1 MKNFGQVPSVRYN
14 RSKFDLSHGVKTTMS
29 VGKLYPIKCLEVL
42 PGDSFKSVMTA
53 VARCTTAFLKPIID
67 NLYIDVHH
75 FFVPYRLLYDNSEKV
90 FGNPNPSQYTNPSL
104 DEYPSLP
111 VSLISS
117 GTVGDYLG
125 LPVSLGTSGKTYT
138 KKGCSVLPFRAFA
151 KIYND
156 WFRNENTVD
165 EMLIQTGAYSSSEAP
180 NNNAWAPNNY
190 TGQLPYVGKKKDYF
204 TSGLPQTQKGLGVG
218 VPLTGLVPV
227 NTFSSS
233 TPRTVS
239 IGSYENAMRYRLA
252 LNSAGAT
259 FPASTT
265 YPVNIAGS
273 SSASQSISAVRGS
286 SSSGSASQSNIIVPD
301 NLWANMTGSGVDI
314 SVSDLR
320 TSFQL
325 QKMLEK
331 DARYGSRYNEFL
343 LGHFGVSSP
352 DARLQFSEYLGGG
365 RIPIGIQQVSQTAPL
380 TTYTEDGSELQT
392 TPLGAVGANS
402 QSVGRSRY
410 SKGFVE
416 HGYVMTV
423 ACIRQLH
430 TYQQGIPRLFFRKKR
445 EDFYD
450 PLLANISEQPVYK
463 AQLYGYASGS
473 SDTTELTDDVFNY
486 NEAWADYRYEPSMI
500 TGQLRSGL
508 PNSLDIWHL
517 ADYYNSAPTFG
528 QAFTDETSQFIDRV
542 LAVPT
547 ASQDNF
553 LLDIWFNVSAIRVM
567 PVYSV
572 PGLVD
577 HH

>member
-165 EMLIQTGAYSSSEAP
+165 EMLIQTGAYTSSEAP

-190 TGQLPYVGKKKDYF
+190 TGKLPYVGKKKDYF
-204 TSGLPQTQKGLGVG
+204 TSGLPQTQKGIGSSIPIL
-218 VPLTGLVPV
+218 GLVPV
-227 NTFSSS
+227 NT
-233 TPRTVS
+233 
-239 IGSYENAMRYRLA
+239 Y
-252 LNSAGAT
+252 
-259 FPASTT
+259 
-265 YPVNIAGS
+265 
-273 SSASQSISAVRGS
+273 S
-286 SSSGSASQSNIIVPD
+286 SSSVPVGPQTPLRWRNTTGAALPDGVFDLTYSQTGGFTAATSMSSLSSPRYVVPE
-301 NLWANMTGSGVDI
+301 NLWADLSRTDVRMSVNDI
-314 SVSDLR
+314 R

-430 TYQQGIPRLFFRKKR
+430 TYQQGIPRLFFRHKR

>member
-151 KIYND
+151 KVYND

-165 EMLIQTGAYSSSEAP
+165 EMLIQTGAYVSSEAP

-190 TGQLPYVGKKKDYF
+190 TGKLPYVGKKKDYF
-204 TSGLPQTQKGLGVG
+204 TSGLPQTQKGIASSIPIL
-218 VPLTGLVPV
+218 GLVPV
-227 NTFSSS
+227 NTYSTSSVPVGPQTPLRWRNTTGAALPDGIYDLTYSQTGSFTAATPLSSLS
-233 TPRTVS
+233 TPRYV
-239 IGSYENAMRYRLA
+239 
-252 LNSAGAT
+252 
-259 FPASTT
+259 
-265 YPVNIAGS
+265 
-273 SSASQSISAVRGS
+273 
-286 SSSGSASQSNIIVPD
+286 VPE
-301 NLWANMTGSGVDI
+301 NLWADLSRTDVRMSVNDI
-314 SVSDLR
+314 R

-365 RIPIGIQQVSQTAPL
+365 RIPIGIQQVSQTSEP
-380 TTYTEDGSELQT
+380 TTTS
-392 TPLGAVGANS
+392 PLGAVGANS

-430 TYQQGIPRLFFRKKR
+430 TYQQGIPRLFFRHKR

-463 AQLYGYASGS
+463 AQLFGYASSS

-508 PNSLDIWHL
+508 SNSLDIWHL
-517 ADYYNSAPTFG
+517 ADYYISAPTFG
-528 QAFTDETSQFIDRV
+528 QAFTDENTANIDRV